1 MVKQIPSTGS
11 ADRVIDDRGCD
22 TGDILIVH
30 RIFRWGYRELPVLVR
45 TVRPGD
51 TARAATVADAVEMLD
66 RGLHVHHE
74 GEDELLWDRLER
86 RDPGC
91 SLHVDVMRA
100 QHARVAELLDV
111 VEPLLAEWRD
121 TAEPGAGDR
130 LAVALE
136 EVGDALGV
144 HLGREEQSIVPV
156 AARLL
161 SQAEWDQLAEHGREA
176 LPTEVMPLQL
186 GLMIDA
192 VPAEERDDWLHDALP
207 APIRLLWVL
216 LMRRKYTAWRRA
228 LFPQG
233 MPAIV

>member
-1 MVKQIPSTGS
+1 MVKQIPSTGT

-30 RIFRWGYRELPVLVR
+30 RIFRWGYRELPALVR
-45 TVRPGD
+45 AVPPGD

-91 SLHVDVMRA
+91 ALHVGVMRS
-100 QHARVAELLDV
+100 QHARVAELLDA
-111 VEPLLAEWRD
+111 VEPLLADWRV
-121 TAEPGAGDR
+121 TAEAGAGDR
-130 LAVALE
+130 LAVGLE

-144 HLGREEQSIVPV
+144 HLGREETSIVPV

-161 SQAEWDQLAEHGREA
+161 SQAEWDELGEHGRAA
-176 LPTEVMPLQL
+176 LPKDVMPIQL
-186 GLMIDA
+186 GLMLDA
-192 VPAEERDDWLHDALP
+192 VPAEEREDWLHENLP
-207 APIRLLWVL
+207 APIRLLWAL
-216 LMRRKYTAWRRA
+216 LLKRKYAAWRRA
-228 LFPQG
+228 LFPAG
-233 MPAIV
+233 MPALV